1 MRPSGVARNLSPR
14 QAKGNPGTLCPGV
27 GAQRRQEEGERFT
40 FAHCW
45 NTSSWLGAESGAGLP
60 QTPPDLILASENSEW
75 DGYLNSRHLPQL
87 PGTRSALLPLDLWG
101 QGFDP
106 PAPKPFWQGFFN
118 LVSHILQSP
127 KAGWWSAYNSHTP

>member
-1 MRPSGVARNLSPR
+1 MRISQGLSLELGCFGLSENKTRQSKQNECSESSSWLCFVHPSSVARNLSPR

-60 QTPPDLILASENSEW
+60 QTPPDLILTSENSEW

-87 PGTRSALLPLDLWG
+87 PGTRSALLPLDL
-101 QGFDP
+101 
-106 PAPKPFWQGFFN
+106 
-118 LVSHILQSP
+118 
-127 KAGWWSAYNSHTP
+127 